1 MKITKFSVAMTLVI
15 MLLGSGVRASPI
27 GLLDLTD
34 DEMATVEGQALFN
47 LSYLAPGDA
56 GNPAVNN
63 SFGTNTGFYTL
74 GMEATVEM
82 NANIKT
88 LQLGCGGINGE
99 GGCDIDGQNVS
110 FGCIADASGNCT
122 SLAPV
127 TQSNGVTQISGAVL
141 GSEANQAKMK
151 DFVMNNPF
159 FQFAIKNPN
168 SPSQREVVGFR
179 VGAVNV
185 SGPLSF
191 GSLNSFSGYLTGR
204 TNLAMRG
211 QGPNRN
217 GVTGNLPG
225 DLEDVAATC
234 QSGTGCTAGNT
245 SDYTNNPSPVTANN
259 QSGGLMNAYQFLGL
273 DNEDIALGITLNDA
287 TVGYE
292 TVTRTNLPVVASG
305 VRQTQAFVSNVNLG
319 MSAGGAVK
327 AITDSMQ
334 IMRETTALSPALL
347 NAALGLF
354 RTAVGNKIVA
364 QLAGGLGTTVADINN
379 DTYKLP
385 FNVSNVHQLNIATD
399 TFGIS
404 LQKDD
409 MQYPGYTAAVTRGW
423 AMYAPEAFI
432 LSINRRTSEFVQNI
446 VTSPD
451 AKNGNIVGLEPAY
464 RNCWGTLNF
473 C

>member
-1 MKITKFSVAMTLVI
+1 
-15 MLLGSGVRASPI
+15 
-27 GLLDLTD
+27 
-34 DEMATVEGQALFN
+34 
-47 LSYLAPGDA
+47 
-56 GNPAVNN
+56 
-63 SFGTNTGFYTL
+63 
-74 GMEATVEM
+74 
-82 NANIKT
+82 
-88 LQLGCGGINGE
+88 
-99 GGCDIDGQNVS
+99 
-110 FGCIADASGNCT
+110 
-122 SLAPV
+122 
-127 TQSNGVTQISGAVL
+127 
-141 GSEANQAKMK
+141 
-151 DFVMNNPF
+151 
-159 FQFAIKNPN
+159 
-168 SPSQREVVGFR
+168 
-179 VGAVNV
+179 
-185 SGPLSF
+185 
-191 GSLNSFSGYLTGR
+191 
-204 TNLAMRG
+204 
-211 QGPNRN
+211 
-217 GVTGNLPG
+217 
-225 DLEDVAATC
+225 
-234 QSGTGCTAGNT
+234 
-245 SDYTNNPSPVTANN
+245 
-259 QSGGLMNAYQFLGL
+259 MNAYQFLGL

-404 LQKDD
+404 LQKVD

-451 AKNGNIVGLEPAY
+451 AQNGNIVGLEPAY